1 LIDDKINKAKLTQSR
16 NFSPVKKV
24 EEEDYYTMMIKKQNA
39 TPLDDDI
46 VMVERPEECK
56 QQ

>member
-1 LIDDKINKAKLTQSR
+1 MIDDKINKAKLTQSR
-16 NFSPVKKV
+16 NFSPIKKA
-24 EEEDYYTMMIKKQNA
+24 EEEDYYTVMIQKQNA
-39 TPLDDDI
+39 TALDDDI